1 MWLWSGRIIVPRPKT
16 GGIDCSE
23 LLRTASNSSNS
34 EASTFNLLA
43 VSEGIVTVEQQRPKC
58 WCCSFLYLMIVWKW
72 IFKQPYPWNMRS
84 CLMWQNPGLL
94 STFTYHQKLD
104 LVKSWKQSCR
114 DAYAQGILYSIYLH
128 ALGMHIWVCKK
139 PSVGQLV
146 LQTLYVLVVAEWL
159 VEYLAILTV
168 CNSVLFTVLST
179 VICWCL

>member
-43 VSEGIVTVEQQRPKC
+43 VSEGIVTVQQQRPKC

-114 DAYAQGILYSIYLH
+114 DAYAQGILYSIYLVVYTTCTRH
-128 ALGMHIWVCKK
+128 AYMSMQEAFSRSI
-139 PSVGQLV
+139 S
-146 LQTLYVLVVAEWL
+146 TAD
-159 VEYLAILTV
+159 TV
-168 CNSVLFTVLST
+168 RTRSSWMTRGISGYPYCM
-179 VICWCL
+179 